1 MTRPG
6 TTDRVEG
13 SDACGLEQP
22 RIAWGEERA
31 RLAFRPDWQGISRP
45 WRHLAR
51 LRPGQSWFELPEPDI
66 QSQSQVYV
74 VQASTPPI
82 PPEAMA
88 ARELV
93 AAGASEALVIENWLG
108 IGVMNHDLLGVS
120 PQHRIWALIEDYK
133 RTSGKRGGG
142 GFPDV
147 IAFWPDQTV
156 SACEVKVRGKDR
168 LNRNQIDA
176 VRHLRSLLGDRLDLR
191 LFEWLGV

>member
-1 MTRPG
+1 MEHP
-6 TTDRVEG
+6 RV
-13 SDACGLEQP
+13 
-22 RIAWGEERA
+22 AWGMESA
-31 RLAFRPDWQGISRP
+31 RLEFRPDWKGIRSP

-51 LRPGQSWFELPEPDI
+51 LRPGQSWFDLPEPDM

-88 ARELV
+88 AIELV
-93 AAGASEALVIENWLG
+93 AEGASEAFVIENWLG
-108 IGVMNHDLLGVS
+108 IGVMTHELVGANADY
-120 PQHRIWALIEDYK
+120 RIWALIEAYK
-133 RTSGKRGGG
+133 SSSGKPGGG

-168 LNRNQIDA
+168 LNRNQIEG
-176 VRHLRSLLGDRLDLR
+176 VRHLRSLLGDRLELHI
-191 LFEWLGV
+191 FEWPGA